1 MIKKNIPNFFT
12 SLNLICGCLASYF
25 AFKSLFEA
33 AFLLVLIGVFFDLF
47 DGFFARLLKVES
59 NFGLQFDSMADLI
72 TSGLVPGIVMYKLFL
87 QVGIK
92 EMDFSLNIINVDFIF
107 SFSLL
112 AMIGFMITLSSA
124 IRLTRFNLDISQKDE
139 FNGLPAPANALFI
152 VSLPSLFDHPFF
164 DSIKPFVFSFPALLI
179 ITLLSSILM
188 NLRFRLFTFKLNS
201 FKINENLYQITFF
214 IVGVILFYFLNW
226 ISIPILIISYIIVNI
241 FRNYLK

>member
-12 SLNLICGCLASYF
+12 SLNFICGCLASYF

-87 QVGIK
+87 QVGLK
-92 EMDFSLNIINVDFIF
+92 EIDFIFNIFKVDFIF
-107 SFSLL
+107 SFSPL
-112 AMIGFMITLSSA
+112 ALIGFIIPLSSA
-124 IRLTRFNLDISQKDE
+124 IRLTRFNLDVSQKDE

-152 VSLPSLFDHPFF
+152 VSLPILFEDPVFNSIRPF
-164 DSIKPFVFSFPALLI
+164 IFSFSSLLF
-179 ITLLSSILM
+179 ITFLSSIMM
-188 NLRFRLFTFKLNS
+188 NLRFRLFSFKLNS
-201 FKINENLYQITFF
+201 FRLYENFYQIVLVLVG
-214 IVGVILFYFLNW
+214 IVLFYFFNW
-226 ISIPILIISYIIVNI
+226 ISIPILIILYIIINI

>member
-107 SFSLL
+107 SFSPL
-112 AMIGFMITLSSA
+112 AIIGFIITLSSA

-152 VSLPSLFDHPFF
+152 VSLPILFDHPFF
-164 DSIKPFVFSFPALLI
+164 DSIKPFVFSFSSLLI

-188 NLRFRLFTFKLNS
+188 NLRFRLFSFKLNS
-201 FKINENLYQITFF
+201 LKLNENIYQIIFF
-214 IVGVILFYFLNW
+214 LAGMVLFYFVNW
-226 ISIPILIISYIIVNI
+226 ISVPILIISYIIINI

>member
-72 TSGLVPGIVMYKLFL
+72 TSGLVPGIVMYKLLL

-107 SFSLL
+107 SFSSL
-112 AMIGFMITLSSA
+112 AMIGFIITLSSA

-152 VSLPSLFDHPFF
+152 VSLPILFDHPFF
-164 DSIKPFVFSFPALLI
+164 DSIKPFVFSFSSLLI

-188 NLRFRLFTFKLNS
+188 NLRFRLFSFKLNS
-201 FKINENLYQITFF
+201 LKLNENIYQITFF

>member
-107 SFSLL
+107 SFSSL
-112 AMIGFMITLSSA
+112 AMIGFIITLSSA

-152 VSLPSLFDHPFF
+152 VSLPILFDHPFF
-164 DSIKPFVFSFPALLI
+164 DSIKPFVFSFPSLLI

>member
-12 SLNLICGCLASYF
+12 SLNFICGCLASYF

-87 QVGIK
+87 QVGLK
-92 EMDFSLNIINVDFIF
+92 EIDFIFNIFKVDFIF
-107 SFSLL
+107 SFSPL
-112 AMIGFMITLSSA
+112 ALIGFIIPLSSA
-124 IRLTRFNLDISQKDE
+124 IRLTRFNLDVSQKDE

-152 VSLPSLFDHPFF
+152 VSLPILFEDPVFNSIRPF
-164 DSIKPFVFSFPALLI
+164 IFSFSSLLF
-179 ITLLSSILM
+179 ITFLSSIMM
-188 NLRFRLFTFKLNS
+188 NLRFRLFSFKLNS
-201 FKINENLYQITFF
+201 FRLYENFYQIVLVLVG
-214 IVGVILFYFLNW
+214 IVLFYFFNW
-226 ISIPILIISYIIVNI
+226 ISIPILIILYIIINI
-241 FRNYLK
+241 FRNYFI

>member
-33 AFLLVLIGVFFDLF
+33 AFLLVLIGIFFDLF

-107 SFSLL
+107 SFSSL
-112 AMIGFMITLSSA
+112 AMIGFIITLSSA

-152 VSLPSLFDHPFF
+152 VSLPILFDHPFF
-164 DSIKPFVFSFPALLI
+164 NSLKPFVFSFPALLI
-179 ITLLSSILM
+179 ITLLSSVLM

-201 FKINENLYQITFF
+201 FKINENLYQIAFV

>member
-152 VSLPSLFDHPFF
+152 VSLPILFNHPFF

-179 ITLLSSILM
+179 ITLLSSVLM

>member
-12 SLNLICGCLASYF
+12 ALNLFCGCLASYF

-92 EMDFSLNIINVDFIF
+92 EMDFSL
-107 SFSLL
+107 L
-112 AMIGFMITLSSA
+112 
-124 IRLTRFNLDISQKDE
+124 
-139 FNGLPAPANALFI
+139 
-152 VSLPSLFDHPFF
+152 
-164 DSIKPFVFSFPALLI
+164 
-179 ITLLSSILM
+179 
-188 NLRFRLFTFKLNS
+188 
-201 FKINENLYQITFF
+201 
-214 IVGVILFYFLNW
+214 
-226 ISIPILIISYIIVNI
+226 
-241 FRNYLK
+241 

>member
-12 SLNLICGCLASYF
+12 SLNFLCGCLASYF

-87 QVGIK
+87 QVGVK
-92 EMDFSLNIINVDFIF
+92 EIDIILNFINVDFIF
-107 SFSLL
+107 SFSPI
-112 AMIGFMITLSSA
+112 AIIGFIIPLSSA
-124 IRLTRFNLDISQKDE
+124 IRLTRFNLDVSQKDE

-152 VSLPSLFDHPFF
+152 VSLPILFDHSVFY
-164 DSIKPFVFSFPALLI
+164 SIKPFIFSFPSLLI

-188 NLRFRLFTFKLNS
+188 NLRFRLFSFKLNS
-201 FKINENLYQITFF
+201 LKLNENIYQIIFF
-214 IVGVILFYFLNW
+214 LAGMVLFYFVNW
-226 ISIPILIISYIIVNI
+226 ISVPILIISYIIINI

>member
-12 SLNLICGCLASYF
+12 SLNFICGCLASYF

-87 QVGIK
+87 QVGLK
-92 EMDFSLNIINVDFIF
+92 EIDFIFNIFKVDFIF
-107 SFSLL
+107 SFSPL
-112 AMIGFMITLSSA
+112 ALISFIIPLSSA
-124 IRLTRFNLDISQKDE
+124 IRLTRFNLDVSQKDE

-152 VSLPSLFDHPFF
+152 VSLPILFEDPVFNSIRPF
-164 DSIKPFVFSFPALLI
+164 IFSFSSLLF
-179 ITLLSSILM
+179 ITFLSSIMM
-188 NLRFRLFTFKLNS
+188 NLRFRLFSFKLNS
-201 FKINENLYQITFF
+201 FRLYENFYQIVLVLVG
-214 IVGVILFYFLNW
+214 IVLFYFFNW
-226 ISIPILIISYIIVNI
+226 ISIPILIILYIIINI

>member
-12 SLNLICGCLASYF
+12 SLNFLCGCLASYF

-152 VSLPSLFDHPFF
+152 VSLPILFDHPFF
-164 DSIKPFVFSFPALLI
+164 DSIKPFVFSFSSLLI

-188 NLRFRLFTFKLNS
+188 NLRFRLFSFKLNS
-201 FKINENLYQITFF
+201 LKLNENIYQITFF

-226 ISIPILIISYIIVNI
+226 ISIPILIISYIIINI

>member
-1 MIKKNIPNFFT
+1 MNPSKNTRKLNF
-12 SLNLICGCLASYF
+12 
-25 AFKSLFEA
+25 
-33 AFLLVLIGVFFDLF
+33 
-47 DGFFARLLKVES
+47 S

-152 VSLPSLFDHPFF
+152 VSLPILFDHPFF
-164 DSIKPFVFSFPALLI
+164 DSIKPFVFSFSSLLI

-188 NLRFRLFTFKLNS
+188 NLRFRLFSFKLNS
-201 FKINENLYQITFF
+201 LKLNENIYQITFF

-226 ISIPILIISYIIVNI
+226 ISIPILIISYIIINI

>member
-33 AFLLVLIGVFFDLF
+33 AFLLVLMGVFFDLF

-107 SFSLL
+107 SFSTL

-152 VSLPSLFDHPFF
+152 VSLPILFDHPFF

-188 NLRFRLFTFKLNS
+188 NLRLRLFTFKLNS
-201 FKINENLYQITFF
+201 FKINENLYQIIFF
-214 IVGVILFYFLNW
+214 IVGVILFYFINW

-241 FRNYLK
+241 FRNYFK

>member
-152 VSLPSLFDHPFF
+152 VSLPILFDHPFF
-164 DSIKPFVFSFPALLI
+164 NSLKPFVFSFPALLI

-201 FKINENLYQITFF
+201 FKINENLYQIAFF

>member
-33 AFLLVLIGVFFDLF
+33 AFLLVLIGIFFDLF

-107 SFSLL
+107 SFSSL
-112 AMIGFMITLSSA
+112 AMIGFIITLSSA

-152 VSLPSLFDHPFF
+152 VSLPILFDHPFF

-179 ITLLSSILM
+179 ITLLSSVLM

-201 FKINENLYQITFF
+201 FKINENLYQIAFV

>member
-152 VSLPSLFDHPFF
+152 VSLPILFDHPFF
-164 DSIKPFVFSFPALLI
+164 NSIKPIVFSFPSLLI

>member
-33 AFLLVLIGVFFDLF
+33 AFFLVLIGVFFDLF

-72 TSGLVPGIVMYKLFL
+72 TSGLVPGIVMYKLLL

-107 SFSLL
+107 SFSTL

-152 VSLPSLFDHPFF
+152 VSLPILFDHPFF

-201 FKINENLYQITFF
+201 FKINENVYQIAFF

-241 FRNYLK
+241 FRNYFK

>member
-107 SFSLL
+107 SFSSL
-112 AMIGFMITLSSA
+112 AMIGFIITLSSA

-152 VSLPSLFDHPFF
+152 VSLPILFDHPFF

-179 ITLLSSILM
+179 ITLLSSVLM

>member
-1 MIKKNIPNFFT
+1 
-12 SLNLICGCLASYF
+12 
-25 AFKSLFEA
+25 
-33 AFLLVLIGVFFDLF
+33 
-47 DGFFARLLKVES
+47 
-59 NFGLQFDSMADLI
+59 MADLI

-107 SFSLL
+107 SFSPL

-152 VSLPSLFDHPFF
+152 VSLPILFDHPFF

-214 IVGVILFYFLNW
+214 IIGVILFYFLNW

>member
-107 SFSLL
+107 SFSSL
-112 AMIGFMITLSSA
+112 AMIGFIITLSSA

-152 VSLPSLFDHPFF
+152 VSLPILFNHPFF

>member
-107 SFSLL
+107 SFSSL
-112 AMIGFMITLSSA
+112 AMIGFIITLSSA

-139 FNGLPAPANALFI
+139 FNGLPSPANALFI
-152 VSLPSLFDHPFF
+152 VSLPILFDHPFF
-164 DSIKPFVFSFPALLI
+164 NSIKPFVFSFPSLLI
-179 ITLLSSILM
+179 IILLSSILM

-214 IVGVILFYFLNW
+214 LVGVILFYFLNW

>member
-107 SFSLL
+107 SFSSL
-112 AMIGFMITLSSA
+112 AMIGFIITLSSA

-152 VSLPSLFDHPFF
+152 VSLPILFDHPFF

-214 IVGVILFYFLNW
+214 LVGVILFYFLNW

>member
-107 SFSLL
+107 SFSSL
-112 AMIGFMITLSSA
+112 AMIGFIITLSSA

-152 VSLPSLFDHPFF
+152 VSLPILFDHPFF

-179 ITLLSSILM
+179 ITLLSSVLM

-201 FKINENLYQITFF
+201 FKINENLYQIAFV